1 MSQFIKF
8 YLISSM
14 LSMFRTLIHSSSRAC
29 DCFIVSP
36 QWLCVLLSM
45 CVGVSVWLVGVVSV
59 WQAEAQVLSACH
71 TDTTSIWSLILQ
83 LAMKQLSRSLAYNHT
98 IMIIFQYI
106 NDYNYLTISFWG
118 QRQSDLQESLKKFHM
133 EIKSQ
138 MML

>member
-1 MSQFIKF
+1 
-8 YLISSM
+8 
-14 LSMFRTLIHSSSRAC
+14 
-29 DCFIVSP
+29 
-36 QWLCVLLSM
+36 M